1 MLLNNQYYITTVE
14 EAENEDGEEYFE
26 FDTNI
31 ASNFENIFAVND
43 SDAADE
49 ALAEYEYQK
58 SIISEKET
66 RIDTRMQDLETE
78 QAAINEMIKGIET
91 VRDDNSE
98 RTFSIFS

>member
-1 MLLNNQYYITTVE
+1 MLQKYK
-14 EAENEDGEEYFE
+14 NEKEKEYDG
-26 FDTNI
+26 
-31 ASNFENIFAVND
+31 
-43 SDAADE
+43 
-49 ALAEYEYQK
+49 Q
-58 SIISEKET
+58 KET